1 MVGASKILTVSYG
14 TFSCTLEGFEEPFST
29 MKAIAEYFRDLAAG
43 DRYFGAVP
51 PTPDAEML
59 HRIAE
64 REIKRRVEAKISEN
78 GIVLRAEEAE
88 APQRAVTAPL
98 AEPYAPAPQADTAR
112 PEFAAP
118 AATVAAATVAAAAP
132 AEALIAEALAAEAA
146 GEDETADGDIAADTV
161 AGDDLPLAATAPEP
175 VAAVDAPSVE
185 PAADDDS
192 IAAKLMRIRA
202 VVAEARA
209 MPAQGF
215 GPADDS
221 AATYEDEGDSTDF
234 APSTAIG
241 TDDFGFELDLADSL
255 PQTARPAAPLV
266 EDAPALVLMADE
278 AADEAIAE
286 EVAEDPVA
294 NEVAPLHAEA
304 EEAFDDEDWD
314 SEEGDGEE
322 GDGEESLGDD
332 WDDEAWDDEEGDDE
346 GRAATD
352 DDRVMAI
359 ADTGHDADDTD
370 TAAAPAE
377 VSDADDS
384 ALMAQLAGLG
394 IGQDDGTMPD
404 EPAADAETVV
414 PAAVDEAEA
423 EAEIAARAATEA
435 EEDSAGDDSAEAAEQ
450 PGFIQR
456 ARARVLR
463 LGKAVVAG
471 QAVTQPAEETAEEDR
486 SAEILAAL
494 TAEPASE
501 ADTGS
506 DTGSGEAVED
516 YEGIEDSVA
525 ESIDDD
531 EAEER
536 DEVEAELAEFEAE
549 AEAEVAAAPEVDSAE
564 EEEAGSAAD
573 DDFVETEDDAAFLS
587 NLARIEREAAE
598 RRDGPEGR
606 AILEQTDRDSEAS
619 VSRLMDE
626 AKSKLEGDENR
637 RRFSAIAHLKAAVA
651 ATVADRKMKPQ
662 DDPSGAPTETE
673 AEIERYR
680 DDLSKAVRPRR
691 PAAEGAATTRRPT
704 VEMRPAPLMLV
715 SEQRVDQPEGGR
727 HDSAVIRPRR
737 ITAGNLAH
745 GADDGDL
752 DDDGTEAL
760 SPEEAKSF
768 AEFAERLGAES
779 LPELLEAA
787 AAYTAAVEGRPHF
800 SRPHLMRKIAN
811 VADDGDFSRE
821 DGLRSFGML
830 LRQGKIQKIRRGQF
844 TIADG
849 SKFMTEAR
857 RAAR

>member
-1 MVGASKILTVSYG
+1 M
-14 TFSCTLEGFEEPFST
+14 
-29 MKAIAEYFRDLAAG
+29 AG
-43 DRYFGAVP
+43 DF
-51 PTPDAEML
+51 TAE
-59 HRIAE
+59 
-64 REIKRRVEAKISEN
+64 
-78 GIVLRAEEAE
+78 
-88 APQRAVTAPL
+88 TAD
-98 AEPYAPAPQADTAR
+98 EDFT
-112 PEFAAP
+112 
-118 AATVAAATVAAAAP
+118 
-132 AEALIAEALAAEAA
+132 AEAA
-146 GEDETADGDIAADTV
+146 AEDFTAETADEDFTAEAAAEDIAAETV
-161 AGDDLPLAATAPEP
+161 TGDDLPLAATAPEP
-175 VAAVDAPSVE
+175 VAAVDAPSEE
-185 PAADDDS
+185 PAAEDDS

-215 GPADDS
+215 GPAD
-221 AATYEDEGDSTDF
+221 ATEATYEDEGDSTDF

-241 TDDFGFELDLADSL
+241 TDDFGFELDLADNL
-255 PQTARPAAPLV
+255 PQTARPAAPLA
-266 EDAPALVLMADE
+266 EDAPAVVLMADE

-294 NEVAPLHAEA
+294 NEVSPLHAEA
-304 EEAFDDEDWD
+304 EEAFDDEDRDSEEGD

-322 GDGEESLGDD
+322 GDGEEGLGDD

-359 ADTGHDADDTD
+359 ADTGHDADNTD
-370 TAAAPAE
+370 AAAAPAE
-377 VSDADDS
+377 VSGADDS

-394 IGQDDGTMPD
+394 IGQDDGTMAD
-404 EPAADAETVV
+404 EPAAGAE
-414 PAAVDEAEA
+414 PAAPIAADEAEA
-423 EAEIAARAATEA
+423 EAEIAAQAATEA
-435 EEDSAGDDSAEAAEQ
+435 EDDGAGDDSAEAAEQ

-506 DTGSGEAVED
+506 DAEAGEAVED

-536 DEVEAELAEFEAE
+536 DEAELAEFEAE
-549 AEAEVAAAPEVDSAE
+549 AEAEVAAAPEVDTAE
-564 EEEAGSAAD
+564 EEEAGTAAD
-573 DDFVETEDDAAFLS
+573 DDFVATEDDAAFLS

-752 DDDGTEAL
+752 DDDSTEAL

-857 RAAR
+857 RAAH